1 MLCSTNIL
9 KNLKDQPWCKINAFF
24 DVKTGTHVKFWIN
37 YKDVSNN
44 ANKNL
49 HNYTCTAVLKTR
61 DIQMDKMLLS
71 GFLLWNR

>member
-1 MLCSTNIL
+1 MVPNLFVSLAVCSRKSIYGMLCSTNIL

-24 DVKTGTHVKFWIN
+24 DVKTGTRVKFWIN

-49 HNYTCTAVLKTR
+49 HINYTCTK
-61 DIQMDKMLLS
+61 
-71 GFLLWNR
+71 N